1 MLFRSWHIGLRAYST
16 FAGVTLTVNYDEG
29 GEPPEGDGFT
39 VTNLSGAKSS
49 WKYYTIDVPAGMAV
63 LEIAI
68 SGGSGDADLYV
79 RRGAQPTTTAYDYR
93 PYLNG
98 NNETVTVNNPTA
110 GTWYIGI
117 RAYAAYSGLTLDAY
131 YFVTAP

>member
-1 MLFRSWHIGLRAYST
+1 MAHRVARVQHLRR
-16 FAGVTLTVNYDEG
+16 VTLTVNYDEG

-49 WKYYTIDVPAGMAV
+49 WKYYTIDVPRRHGRAGDRH
-63 LEIAI
+63 L
-68 SGGSGDADLYV
+68 
-79 RRGAQPTTTAYDYR
+79 RRQRRQPICTSAAAPSPPPPPTITGRTSTATTR
-93 PYLNG
+93 
-98 NNETVTVNNPTA
+98 TVTVNNPTA